1 MTENKKW
8 ILKKRPIGLVDE
20 SNFDFIEEELPSVKD
35 GEILIQNEYLSVD
48 PTQRMWLTDMPGYLP
63 PIQIDEVIRSSGMG
77 RVIQSKSDKFD
88 EGDLVNGLV
97 GWQTHLISD
106 GKGFTKVPEI
116 LPIPTMINVLGLTG
130 ITAYYG
136 LLDVGQ
142 PKEGDTVVVSGAAGA
157 TGSVVAQIA
166 KIKGCNVIGIAGGEE
181 KCAWLEECGL
191 DYVIDYKATKA
202 TKEVGRIAK
211 NGIDIYFDNVGGP
224 LLEAVLFKINLN
236 ARIVIC
242 GAISNYASTD
252 MPVGPRN
259 LSSLIIN
266 RARMEGFLVLDYLHR
281 SDEAIQ
287 ELSKWL
293 MDGKI
298 KHREDIQEGIENCP
312 STLNRLFTGQN
323 IGKQILKI

>member
-1 MTENKKW
+1 
-8 ILKKRPIGLVDE
+8 
-20 SNFDFIEEELPSVKD
+20 
-35 GEILIQNEYLSVD
+35 
-48 PTQRMWLTDMPGYLP
+48 
-63 PIQIDEVIRSSGMG
+63 MG

-191 DYVIDYKATKA
+191 DHVIDYKATKA

-259 LSSLIIN
+259 LSSLIVN

>member
-20 SNFDFIEEELPSVKD
+20 SIFDFIEEELPTVKD

-77 RVIQSKSDKFD
+77 RVIQSKSDEFV
-88 EGDLVNGLV
+88 EGDLINGLV

-166 KIKGCNVIGIAGGEE
+166 KIKGCNVIGIAGGDE
-181 KCAWLEECGL
+181 KCAWLDECGI
-191 DYVIDYKATKA
+191 DHVIDYKATKA

-211 NGIDIYFDNVGGP
+211 DGIDVYFDNVGGP

-259 LSSLIIN
+259 LSSLIVN

>member
-20 SNFDFIEEELPSVKD
+20 SNFDFIEEELPAVKD

-63 PIQIDEVIRSSGMG
+63 PIQIEEVIRSSGMG

-166 KIKGCNVIGIAGGEE
+166 KIKGCNVIGN
-181 KCAWLEECGL
+181 
-191 DYVIDYKATKA
+191 YKATKA
-202 TKEVGRIAK
+202 TKEVGQIAK

-259 LSSLIIN
+259 LSSLIVN